1 MSNEIFQINNLKEN
15 DFEFDLVTE
24 NIGTEDIKATL
35 VIESKGVE
43 LGFPC
48 KKISEGKWLA
58 KLPPLPM
65 LERTA
70 YPFYLRVV
78 AEGYDFRPLK
88 GSLNVVGTADLYVQ
102 NAKTSLESPTVEKKA
117 SVVKEAKQAL
127 KQNTTKR
134 HEKSIQQIA
143 EELMESNKVKSATV
157 ATKTVD
163 IKPKAE
169 KLPTPATTT
178 KKEGASTVFFP
189 NLVVEKKDEKKGTK
203 DEVALK
209 ILEEA
214 GLKPKANPKTKKR
227 FSIKD

>member
-24 NIGTEDIKATL
+24 NIGTDDIKATL

-48 KKISEGKWLA
+48 KKISEGKWIA

-78 AEGYDFRPLK
+78 AEGYHFRPLK
-88 GSLNVVGTADLYVQ
+88 GSLNVVGAADLYVQ
-102 NAKTSLESPTVEKKA
+102 NAKTSLESPTMEKKEP
-117 SVVKEAKQAL
+117 VVKETKQAP

-157 ATKTVD
+157 APKTVD
-163 IKPKAE
+163 VKPKAE
-169 KLPTPATTT
+169 KPSTPVPTI
-178 KKEGASTVFFP
+178 KKEEVSTVFFP

-203 DEVALK
+203 DEAALK

-214 GLKPKANPKTKKR
+214 GLKTKAKSKPKRR